1 MIQAATAISGDD
13 LQRLKAERLRAE
25 QAVSAIA
32 QATPTVHPEPHSRAI
47 PHSCTLASLEWYRRH
62 TDPS

>member
-32 QATPTVHPEPHSRAI
+32 QATPTVHPEPQQSYT
-47 PHSCTLASLEWYRRH
+47 TLVYTCFTRRVPPAH
-62 TDPS
+62 